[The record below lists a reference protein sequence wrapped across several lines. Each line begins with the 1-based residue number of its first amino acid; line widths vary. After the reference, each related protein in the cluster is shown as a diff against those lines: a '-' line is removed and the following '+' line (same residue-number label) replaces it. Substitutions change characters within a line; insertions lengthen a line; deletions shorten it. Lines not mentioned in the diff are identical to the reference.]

1 MRELNVLID
10 LVNKLLSLGYMNE
23 AEKYSADISI
33 TKLRAELEEDKAEEE
48 EEPNPQK
55 CDSTI

>member
-10 LVNKLLSLGYMNE
+10 LVNWLLALGYMNE

-48 EEPNPQK
+48 EEPNP
-55 CDSTI
+55 